1 MTGLFDMAQM
11 TDKELLECI
20 DDIFATDIVVWKS
33 EQGEGMYEPKGTK
46 QDLYRKLY
54 NFRLDFHNAMAF
66 RRCVEKINKSRE
78 IADD

>member
-1 MTGLFDMAQM
+1 MTDVFDMARM

-20 DDIFATDIVVWKS
+20 DDIFANDIVVWKN
-33 EQGEGMYEPKGTK
+33 EEMYEPKGTK

-66 RRCVEKINKSRE
+66 KKYAEKMKKEGVVI
-78 IADD
+78 D